1 MKTLK
6 QLATHH
12 PVVFSLL
19 ITLIVLIFYIAAA
32 VLAEIVAQ
40 DDASYF
46 LMEAL
51 GRIGASTFF
60 LYILWRFGWL
70 KAAGVAHLGTFRAWT
85 VMLIILA
92 YETVFTV
99 YFFFGDFALN
109 ISDPKLS
116 VSVGLNSMST
126 GLIEELPFRGI
137 ILYTFVRLWG
147 DSRSGLFKGVLYSSL
162 LFGGSHLIHILF
174 GRPLPQ
180 ATLVAISTFLS
191 GIYLAALVLH
201 WKSIWTAVLF
211 HGLSNTII
219 AIKVIE
225 TPGFTETIPAL
236 SLFTVIQLPVVVYGL
251 FLIFRQQLQPAVH
264 TSNARPST
272 PTKTFRIGDQ
282 QGG

>member
-1 MKTLK
+1 MKALK
-6 QLATHH
+6 QLATNH

-19 ITLIVLIFYIAAA
+19 ITLIVLIFYIAAG
-32 VLAEIVAQ
+32 VLAEIIAQ
-40 DDASYF
+40 DEVSYH
-46 LMEAL
+46 LTEAL
-51 GRIGASTFF
+51 ARIALSTFF

-70 KAAGVAHLGTFRAWT
+70 KAAGVAQFGTFRAWA

-92 YETVFTV
+92 YETVFAV
-99 YFFFGDFALN
+99 YFFFEDFAFD

-116 VSVGLNSMST
+116 VSVGLNNMAT

-137 ILYTFVRLWG
+137 ILYTFVRLWV
-147 DSRSGLFKGVLYSSL
+147 DSRRGLLKAVLYSSL
-162 LFGGSHLIHILF
+162 FFGGSHLVHILF

-180 ATLVAISTFLS
+180 ATFVAISTFLS

-201 WKSIWTAVLF
+201 WKSIWTVVLL

-236 SLFTVIQLPVVVYGL
+236 SLFTVIQLPVVAYGL
-251 FLIFRQQLQPAVH
+251 FLIFRQQLRPTVH
-264 TSNARPST
+264 TSTSWSST
-272 PTKTFRIGDQ
+272 PAKTFPLED
-282 QGG
+282 